1 MIMIYGPAGSG
12 KSTQGAILAE
22 KVNGRALS
30 VGQICRDNF
39 AEYTKTAAMVPED
52 ELAIAVLKEVKEAE
66 DAGYP
71 VVLDGQ
77 PWSEMSGGSKILS
90 DKTNGVIIIDVPR
103 EESIKR
109 LSSRG
114 RDDDQLSNWNKKLD
128 MYEPVEALIKNDALP
143 GGESKVP
150 SGVGSIPKLRPICLA
165 SRNPATAYSKLAL

>member
-12 KSTQGAILAE
+12 KSTQGEILAN
-22 KVNGRALS
+22 KISGAALS

-52 ELAIAVLKEVKEAE
+52 ELANKVLEEVHKAE
-66 DAGYP
+66 ESGKP

-77 PWSEMSGGSKILS
+77 PWSRDSKGSEILS
-90 DKTNGVIIIDVPR
+90 NATNGVIIIDVPR

-128 MYEPVEALIKNDALP
+128 MYESRMPEYEAMLREKNVEIYHVD
-143 GGESKVP
+143 
-150 SGVGSIPKLRPICLA
+150 GVGTIDEVAEQIESLYK
-165 SRNPATAYSKLAL
+165 KFVQK

>member
-22 KVNGRALS
+22 KISGKALS

-52 ELAIAVLKEVKEAE
+52 ELAISVLGEVKKAE
-66 DAGYP
+66 DAGFS
-71 VVLDGQ
+71 VILDGQ
-77 PWSEMSGGSKILS
+77 PWTRESKGSEILS
-90 DKTNGVIIIDVPR
+90 NATNGVIVIDVPR
-103 EESIKR
+103 EESIAR

-128 MYEPVEALIKNDALP
+128 MFSERMPIYETMLVEKNVPVYH
-143 GGESKVP
+143 V
-150 SGVGSIPKLRPICLA
+150 SGVGTIEEVAERIETLYNKFVQ
-165 SRNPATAYSKLAL
+165 K

>member
-12 KSTQGAILAE
+12 KSTQGSILAE
-22 KVNGRALS
+22 KIAGKALS
-30 VGQICRDNF
+30 VGQICRENF

-52 ELAIAVLKEVKEAE
+52 VLALKVLEEVKAAE
-66 DAGYP
+66 DAGFA

-77 PWSEMSGGSKILS
+77 PWSRDSKGSEILS
-90 DKTNGVIIIDVPR
+90 HKTNGVIIIDVPR

-128 MYEPVEALIKNDALP
+128 MYESRMPEYEAMLREQDIEVYHVD
-143 GGESKVP
+143 
-150 SGVGSIPKLRPICLA
+150 GVGTIDEVAERIETLYNKFVQ
-165 SRNPATAYSKLAL
+165 K

>member
-22 KVNGRALS
+22 KVNGKALS

-52 ELAIAVLKEVKEAE
+52 ELAVAVLKEVKEAE

-77 PWSEMSGGSKILS
+77 PWTRESKGSEILS
-90 DKTNGVIIIDVPR
+90 DATNGVIVIDVPR

-128 MYEPVEALIKNDALP
+128 MYESRMSKYEAMLISKNVPVYHVD
-143 GGESKVP
+143 
-150 SGVGSIPKLRPICLA
+150 GVGTIDEVAERIETLYNKFVQ
-165 SRNPATAYSKLAL
+165 K

>member
-12 KSTQGAILAE
+12 KSTQGSILAD
-22 KVNGRALS
+22 KISGVALS

-52 ELAIAVLKEVKEAE
+52 ELANKVLEEVHKAE
-66 DAGYP
+66 ESGKP

-77 PWSEMSGGSKILS
+77 PWSRDSKGSEILS
-90 DKTNGVIIIDVPR
+90 NATNGVIIIDVPR

-128 MYEPVEALIKNDALP
+128 MYESRMPEYEAMLREKNVEIYHVN
-143 GGESKVP
+143 
-150 SGVGSIPKLRPICLA
+150 GVGTIEEVAEQVETLYK
-165 SRNPATAYSKLAL
+165 KFVQK

>member
-22 KVNGRALS
+22 KIGGKALS
-30 VGQICRDNF
+30 VGQICRERF

-52 ELAIAVLKEVKEAE
+52 ELAKAVLEEVKAAE
-66 DAGYP
+66 DAGYA

-77 PWSEMSGGSKILS
+77 PWTRESKGSAILS
-90 DKTNGVIIIDVPR
+90 AATAGVIVIDVPR

-114 RDDDQLSNWNKKLD
+114 RDDDMLSNWNKKLD
-128 MYEPVEALIKNDALP
+128 MYETRMPMY
-143 GGESKVP
+143 ESLLAEQGIELHHVD
-150 SGVGSIPKLRPICLA
+150 GVGTIDEVAERIETLYNKFVQ
-165 SRNPATAYSKLAL
+165 K

>member
-12 KSTQGAILAE
+12 KSTQGEILA
-22 KVNGRALS
+22 KSLDGKALS
-30 VGQICRDNF
+30 VGQICREKF

-52 ELAIAVLKEVKEAE
+52 QLALAVLDEVAAAE
-66 DAGYP
+66 NQGLR

-77 PWSEMSGGSKILS
+77 PWSVDSKGSEILS
-90 DKTNGVIIIDVPR
+90 NKTNGAIVIDVPR

-128 MYEPVEALIKNDALP
+128 MYESRMPQYEAMLKDKNIPVYHVD
-143 GGESKVP
+143 
-150 SGVGSIPKLRPICLA
+150 GVGTIEEVSERM
-165 SRNPATAYSKLAL
+165 ATLYKKFVQV